1 MATNLKPVDV
11 VVVGLG
17 AAAGV
22 AVTPLARAGIKVTA
36 LEAGSWMQPSDF
48 KADEIHNNVRRRVTT
63 GTKVWDEIP
72 TFRANPDQRARQA
85 AAPTMM
91 NAVGGT
97 SIHYYANSWRFHPW
111 DFKVRSETVRR
122 YGASAIPKGSTVED
136 WPLTYDDL
144 EPFYD
149 TIEYEIGV
157 SGKAGNL
164 QGKIN
169 PKGNVFEGARRR
181 EYPMPPLRDTDFT
194 EMMQSAARKASF
206 NPHPPPAAINCKPR
220 NGRSACAYHGYCDTG
235 GCHVKAKNSTAV
247 TTIPAAQKTKNLTIY
262 ERSQVTRIVADNHG
276 KTTRVQYLR
285 DGPEQF

>member
-1 MATNLKPVDV
+1 MEPAASWLRITWAKIMATNLKPVDV

-22 AVTPLARAGIKVTA
+22 AVLPLTRAGIKVTA

-72 TFRANPDQRARQA
+72 TFRTSPDQRARQG

-111 DFKVRSETVRR
+111 DFKVRSETIRR

-136 WPLTYDDL
+136 WPLTYEDL
-144 EPFYD
+144 EPF
-149 TIEYEIGV
+149 
-157 SGKAGNL
+157 S
-164 QGKIN
+164 
-169 PKGNVFEGARRR
+169 
-181 EYPMPPLRDTDFT
+181 
-194 EMMQSAARKASF
+194 
-206 NPHPPPAAINCKPR
+206 
-220 NGRSACAYHGYCDTG
+220 
-235 GCHVKAKNSTAV
+235 
-247 TTIPAAQKTKNLTIY
+247 
-262 ERSQVTRIVADNHG
+262 
-276 KTTRVQYLR
+276 
-285 DGPEQF
+285 